1 MNCENK
7 KLTQRA
13 PFDEKWWLHV
23 CKSKTPSNTSS
34 TRAFRQFKLLS
45 FFHLFNV
52 ECHLPHATLFVRQ
65 LSAWHHFD
73 CFRTHEFTFSNSYSR
88 FANCAGWVVS
98 LKIIK
103 NLNKLLKA
111 EMVESF
117 RFEVANEIVF
127 HNFLTKIF
135 SWRKYFHIMKKCTKF
150 LIQINCVTYYPR
162 LTGGR
167 VKSTRRETSSS
178 FASITRRVFKL
189 IM

>member
-127 HNFLTKIF
+127 HNFLTIF
-135 SWRKYFHIMKKCTKF
+135 FPPENTFISWKNA
-150 LIQINCVTYYPR
+150 LN
-162 LTGGR
+162 
-167 VKSTRRETSSS
+167 SS
-178 FASITRRVFKL
+178 FKSIVWLITLVWLVGELSQHVVKHHHRSHQLHVVFL
-189 IM
+189 N